1 VQQVAPTYPAELR
14 KVKAEGVVSLIFI
27 VDETGRVVN
36 PKVEKATRPE
46 FEKPALDAVRQWR
59 FEPAM
64 KGGKR
69 VSCRMRVP
77 MRFQP
82 R

>member
-1 VQQVAPTYPAELR
+1 
-14 KVKAEGVVSLIFI
+14 
-27 VDETGRVVN
+27 VVN